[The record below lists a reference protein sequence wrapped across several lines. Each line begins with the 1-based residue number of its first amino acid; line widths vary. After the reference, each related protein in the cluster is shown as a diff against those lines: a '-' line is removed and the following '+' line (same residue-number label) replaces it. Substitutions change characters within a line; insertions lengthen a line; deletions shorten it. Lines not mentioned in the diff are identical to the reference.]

1 MDMSRRHPNNPSDVE
16 RLREA
21 RALWLAKEGANQRD
35 PAAPEKKF
43 RRRGPRVRG
52 RDIEAQRLDAVARWL
67 VSDEK

>member
-1 MDMSRRHPNNPSDVE
+1 MSRRHPNSSSDVAQ
-16 RLREA
+16 LREA

-43 RRRGPRVRG
+43 RRRGPRMRG
-52 RDIEAQRLDAVARWL
+52 RDSEAQRLDAIARWL